1 MEAQQNRGIEKA
13 QTQRSIKI
21 DTLKNTNPKKSVKLI
36 VPVAINKGLRQGIT
50 TPKQTQGATFGE
62 KVNQGLHAAGSAQ
75 SNGAMVDT
83 LKRGKNNVNG
93 GMPNRGVAVVDTLKR
108 AEKKKEIV
116 IKSDDSKNRMTNE
129 AKVDTLKKADL
140 KKLADEL
147 VNKADIKKDT
157 LKKARGKII
166 KNDGAS
172 SRGWDGTYKGKSVK
186 SSQREEGNPDTKNDT
201 LKPSAKVEVRGWD
214 PKDKSTISETGKV
227 ILIDI
232 KENLDSKENKSIE
245 TGVINSGETV
255 DIKKNKIDV
264 IKGTANPSNERAT
277 GNLKV
282 LFPPSKGHF
291 TSTDEIENFTWELI
305 GADIQNAVYVITITI
320 IGNNQQSQQ
329 TFTATTPNSE
339 ISAKKIAK
347 FKAGKAL
354 ADTVKRT
361 GNQNQGENG
370 EYQWTVTETTTGIS
384 SEPSFF
390 TISDK
395 LGDLQ
400 GYDENSAMLA
410 MRIDQSALRNTNTV
424 MDSDSKSL
432 TGKRDERMDIR
443 ALRIRDARH
452 GFRASHNDAR
462 TKKSQIKDERIKPAH
477 SNDARIKDARMGA
490 RTGKRYEDIMRT
502 NKEHSDQRIEIIT
515 DKDFK
520 VAPQTDI
527 DTKYLRIKNHQTVQI
542 SKGSLQLIAPLL
554 SVQNTNDPVVYAWM
568 LRNKDQNMEQ
578 SFSGNSI
585 NYDFSKTGT
594 FEIEITPALNGQKL
608 SAYRILVIVK

>member
-1 MEAQQNRGIEKA
+1 MKKLLLLFFLLLFIKMEAQQNRGIEKA

-21 DTLKNTNPKKSVKLI
+21 DTLKNANPNKSAKLI
-36 VPVAINKGLRQGIT
+36 VPVAINKGLRQRM
-50 TPKQTQGATFGE
+50 A
-62 KVNQGLHAAGSAQ
+62 
-75 SNGAMVDT
+75 NG
-83 LKRGKNNVNG
+83 
-93 GMPNRGVAVVDTLKR
+93 AVVDTLKR
-108 AEKKKEIV
+108 AKNNINGGMPNRGMGMVDSLKRVEKKKEII
-116 IKSDDSKNRMTNE
+116 IKSNDSSKKMDNSV
-129 AKVDTLKKADL
+129 KVDTLKRADL

-147 VNKADIKKDT
+147 VNINATERTSLSKADAGKALNATEKKRPGRTKYSNIT
-157 LKKARGKII
+157 LKT
-166 KNDGAS
+166 S
-172 SRGWDGTYKGKSVK
+172 
-186 SSQREEGNPDTKNDT
+186 SSQEII
-201 LKPSAKVEVRGWD
+201 
-214 PKDKSTISETGKV
+214 PKEKSTISETGKV
-227 ILIDI
+227 ILVDI

-245 TGVINSGETV
+245 TSVINSGETV
-255 DIKKNKIDV
+255 DHKKNKIDV
-264 IKGTANPSNERAT
+264 IKGTAAQSNER
-277 GNLKV
+277 GRGIIIP
-282 LFPPSKGHF
+282 LFPPSNGHF

-305 GADIQNAVYVITITI
+305 GADIQNAVYVITITR
-320 IGNNQQSQQ
+320 IGNNLQPQQ

-339 ISAKKIAK
+339 ISAKKVAK

-395 LGDLQ
+395 VGDIQ

-410 MRIDQSALRNTNTV
+410 VKIDQSALRNTNTV

-462 TKKSQIKDERIKPAH
+462 IKEAQIKDERIKPAH

-490 RTGKRYEDIMRT
+490 RTGKRYENTMRT
-502 NKEHSDQRIEIIT
+502 NKEHSNQPIEIIT

-520 VAPQTDI
+520 VTPQTDI
-527 DTKYLRIKNHQTVQI
+527 ETKYLRIKNHQTVQI

-578 SFSGNSI
+578 SFSSNSI

-594 FEIEITPALNGQKL
+594 YEIEITPALNGQKL